1 MGLDPFIIIIFQL
14 IKRGQA
20 ANQSK
25 IKTPCFPFESKV
37 KEIIAHLEMI

>member
-1 MGLDPFIIIIFQL
+1 MGLDLFIIILFKL